1 MANVFKYPGFERDE
15 SFFCSPSIALASA
28 IIGFDKAAAEQFEKL
43 NPVLSNGHR
52 LNPITVILDNS
63 VPKEVSQVL
72 VQFIQ
77 QQPKGTDF
85 GNLSDEE
92 LLSVLPS
99 RYAQSQPELDLVRD
113 ALLVYASRQGVGEAA
128 VQAAVQQAAAADSSA
143 SVDSS
148 VSTVST
154 DSKSVE

>member
-1 MANVFKYPGFERDE
+1 MANVFKHPGFERDDSFFSVPCE
-15 SFFCSPSIALASA
+15 SFASTVV
-28 IIGFDKAAAEQFEKL
+28 GFDRVAAEQFEKL

-77 QQPKGTDF
+77 KQPKGTDF

-92 LLSVLPS
+92 LLNVLPS

-113 ALLVYASRQGVGEAA
+113 ALLAYASRQGIGES
-128 VQAAVQQAAAADSSA
+128 VLQAAVQQAAAADSSA

-148 VSTVST
+148 VST

>member
-15 SFFCSPSIALASA
+15 SFFRSPSIAPASA
-28 IIGFDKAAAEQFEKL
+28 IVGFDKVAAEQFEKL

-77 QQPKGTDF
+77 KQPKGTDF
-85 GNLSDEE
+85 GNLSDDE

-113 ALLVYASRQGVGEAA
+113 ALLAYASRQGVGESA
-128 VQAAVQQAAAADSSA
+128 VQAAVQQAAVA
-143 SVDSS
+143 DSS
-148 VSTVST
+148 VSASDSVSS
-154 DSKSVE
+154 DSKPAE

>member
-1 MANVFKYPGFERDE
+1 MANVFKYPGFERDDSFFSVPCE
-15 SFFCSPSIALASA
+15 SFASTVV
-28 IIGFDKAAAEQFEKL
+28 GFDKVAAEQFEKL

-77 QQPKGTDF
+77 KQPRGIDF
-85 GNLSDEE
+85 GNLSDDE

-113 ALLVYASRQGVGEAA
+113 ALLVYASHQGIGET
-128 VQAAVQQAAAADSSA
+128 VVKAADSSD
-143 SVDSS
+143 SDSDSS
-148 VSTVST
+148 DSDS